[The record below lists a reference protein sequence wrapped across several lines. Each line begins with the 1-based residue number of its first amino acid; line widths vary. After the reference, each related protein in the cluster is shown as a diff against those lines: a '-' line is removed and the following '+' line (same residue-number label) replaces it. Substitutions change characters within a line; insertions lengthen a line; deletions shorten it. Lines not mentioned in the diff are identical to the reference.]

1 MKILNSDSF
10 EQAIKSSKPVLVDFW
25 AEWCG
30 PCRMLIPVM
39 EELSEELK
47 DSIEICKC
55 NVDECP
61 DIASSFNIRSIP
73 TLIIF
78 KDGEI
83 VDISNGAASKAT
95 VKQWIE
101 SKI

>member
-1 MKILNSDSF
+1 MKILGNDTFKES
-10 EQAIKSSKPVLVDFW
+10 IKSEKPVLVDFW

-47 DSIEICKC
+47 SSVDICKC
-55 NVDECP
+55 NVDDCP
-61 DIASSFNIRSIP
+61 DIAASFNIRSIP
-73 TLIIF
+73 TLILF
-78 KDGEI
+78 KNGEI

-101 SKI
+101 SKL